1 MNKTK
6 SGFVCIVGPTNAG
19 KSTLLNTIFKKKISI
34 VSNKV
39 QTTNFAIEVTKYY
52 KNNQI
57 IFIDTPGLY
66 SKRNDTNFL
75 TNIFE
80 EVARADVL
88 VIILDISI
96 NLYYEEMIEKILN
109 KTVKPK
115 LLIYNKVDKI
125 TQSSVVKKIL
135 DNEFVNKFDEI
146 YYVSALK
153 NKNIETLL
161 DGIVKYLPI
170 GSFEKSL
177 SFETNV
183 SKQLFFSELTREAI
197 FKYLN
202 QEIPYQILV
211 KTVSYEKVLRNYKI
225 SQIIYVKNENHKK
238 IILGKNGSVIKKIG
252 TSSRKQIE
260 KVLKHKVS
268 LFLEVQITK

>member
-80 EVARADVL
+80 EVERADVL
-88 VIILDISI
+88 VII
-96 NLYYEEMIEKILN
+96 
-109 KTVKPK
+109 
-115 LLIYNKVDKI
+115 
-125 TQSSVVKKIL
+125 
-135 DNEFVNKFDEI
+135 
-146 YYVSALK
+146 
-153 NKNIETLL
+153 
-161 DGIVKYLPI
+161 
-170 GSFEKSL
+170 
-177 SFETNV
+177 
-183 SKQLFFSELTREAI
+183 
-197 FKYLN
+197 
-202 QEIPYQILV
+202 
-211 KTVSYEKVLRNYKI
+211 
-225 SQIIYVKNENHKK
+225 
-238 IILGKNGSVIKKIG
+238 
-252 TSSRKQIE
+252 
-260 KVLKHKVS
+260 
-268 LFLEVQITK
+268 

>member
-1 MNKTK
+1 MNKIK

-57 IFIDTPGLY
+57 VFIDTPGLY

-80 EVARADVL
+80 EVERADVL

>member
-57 IFIDTPGLY
+57 IFIDTPGFY

-80 EVARADVL
+80 EVERADVL

>member
-39 QTTNFAIEVTKYY
+39 QTTNFAIQVTKYY

-80 EVARADVL
+80 EVERADVL

-135 DNEFVNKFDEI
+135 NNEFVNKFDEI

-170 GSFEKSL
+170 GSFEKSQ

-238 IILGKNGSVIKKIG
+238 IILGKKGSVIKKIG

>member
-57 IFIDTPGLY
+57 VFIDTPGLY

-80 EVARADVL
+80 EVERADVL

>member
-80 EVARADVL
+80 EVERADVL

-268 LFLEVQITK
+268 LFLEVQMTK

>member
-80 EVARADVL
+80 EVERADVL

>member
-80 EVARADVL
+80 EVERADVL

-177 SFETNV
+177 SFETNG

>member
-1 MNKTK
+1 
-6 SGFVCIVGPTNAG
+6 
-19 KSTLLNTIFKKKISI
+19 
-34 VSNKV
+34 
-39 QTTNFAIEVTKYY
+39 
-52 KNNQI
+52 
-57 IFIDTPGLY
+57 
-66 SKRNDTNFL
+66 
-75 TNIFE
+75 
-80 EVARADVL
+80 
-88 VIILDISI
+88 
-96 NLYYEEMIEKILN
+96 MIEKILN

>member
-1 MNKTK
+1 MNKIK

-80 EVARADVL
+80 EVERADVL